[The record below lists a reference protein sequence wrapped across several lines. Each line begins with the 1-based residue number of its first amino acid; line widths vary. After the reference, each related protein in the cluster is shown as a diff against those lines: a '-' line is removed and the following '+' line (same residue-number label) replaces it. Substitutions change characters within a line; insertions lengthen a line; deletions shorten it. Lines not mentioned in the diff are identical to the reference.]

1 MTTAVKVQLAIAAA
15 MFAAAPWIINAA
27 PHEATMGLVYKIY
40 FFHMPSAWMFMVA
53 AIVSGVASARFL
65 FGKRVASD
73 ATAVAAAELTVVFG
87 LLALVTGPLWAR
99 KAWGVW
105 WVWDARLTSSLM
117 LFLIFVAYLLLR
129 QFGGPGSEK
138 LSAGLALFGMANVP
152 FIYVSVNYWRTL
164 HPKTS
169 VVPTLPVEMGRP
181 LWFCVT
187 AFLLLFLALLKMRS
201 TLERQR
207 ARVDALYLTLDE
219 A

>member
-53 AIVSGVASARFL
+53 AIVSGVASARFR
-65 FGKRVASD
+65 FGKRLASD

>member
-1 MTTAVKVQLAIAAA
+1 VTTAVKVQLGVAAA
-15 MFAAAPWIINAA
+15 MFAAAPWVINAA
-27 PHEATMGLVYKIY
+27 PYEATMGLVYKIY
-40 FFHMPSAWMFMVA
+40 FFHMPSAWMFLLA
-53 AIVSGVASARFL
+53 AIVAGVASGRFL
-65 FGKRVASD
+65 FGKRQASD
-73 ATAVAAAELTVVFG
+73 ATAVAAAELAVVFG

-105 WVWDARLTSSLM
+105 WVWDARLTSSL
-117 LFLIFVAYLLLR
+117 LVFLIFVAYLLLR
-129 QFGGPGSEK
+129 RFGGPGADK

-169 VVPTLPVEMGRP
+169 VVPTLPVAMGIP
-181 LWFCVT
+181 LWFCVF
-187 AFLLLFLALLKMRS
+187 AFLLLFLALLSLRA

-207 ARVDALYLTLDE
+207 ARVDALYLSLDE

>member
-1 MTTAVKVQLAIAAA
+1 MTTAVKVQLAITAA

-65 FGKRVASD
+65 FGKRLASD